1 MLREETNQLMKI
13 LSVTYPNTYK
23 DFTDAQK
30 VETMQVY
37 FDFFG
42 EYPTPVVVQSLR
54 NYIKKNQYPPTIAGL
69 QEQIELLL
77 NKGDTNIELWN
88 AILKAASSC
97 LWNLQEQYNKLPKP
111 CQIWLRDAEGLK
123 NLAMIDTETL
133 NTVTRGQF
141 LKTIGEISER
151 EEAQDALPE
160 PVRNAITQGFI
171 KQLGG

>member
-1 MLREETNQLMKI
+1 MKI
-13 LSVTYPNTYK
+13 QETQQLLDILKLSYPGTYK
-23 DFTDAQK
+23 AMTKEEASDTIK
-30 VETMQVY
+30 LY
-37 FDFFG
+37 HDFFG
-42 EYPTPVVVQSLR
+42 EYPTPVVVQALR

-69 QEQIELLL
+69 QEQIDLLL
-77 NKGDTNIELWN
+77 NAGDTKTELWN
-88 AILKAASSC
+88 QIAKAASNC
-97 LWNLQEQYNKLPKP
+97 LWNLQEQFNRLPKP

-123 NLAMIDTETL
+123 ALAMIDTETL

-160 PVRNAITQGFI
+160 SVRNAITQGFI